1 MHRLKAPQ
9 RRDAVNPV
17 FLRPPAGYRLQN
29 LVGHFPKKI
38 SSHPARQRVRLNPVQ
53 QPLMNLTL
61 GQHLQAAR
69 EARGL
74 SLADAAHETRIPA
87 QRLIDLEAENYAS
100 FGSMMY
106 ARSFLKLYSDFLVV
120 NAAEVLEE
128 LPSAVFGGPQDYRH
142 LVDSFGPWLRE
153 KPQRMEKL
161 ADPVVGRLQT
171 IKSPVPAALAVFIFV
186 LAASGIFGNYV
197 MDSQRTLTEQQ
208 TVQDQKLPSA
218 VAQPMNMANEAPLR
232 EQVQVDPITLQPKPR
247 SYLGLQPG
255 DGL

>member
-1 MHRLKAPQ
+1 
-9 RRDAVNPV
+9 
-17 FLRPPAGYRLQN
+17 
-29 LVGHFPKKI
+29 
-38 SSHPARQRVRLNPVQ
+38 
-53 QPLMNLTL
+53 MNLTL
-61 GQHLQAAR
+61 GQRLKAAR

-87 QRLIDLEAENYAS
+87 QRLIHLEAENYPS
-100 FGSMMY
+100 FGSMTY
-106 ARSFLKLYSDFLVV
+106 ARSFLKLYSDYLDV

-161 ADPVVGRLQT
+161 ADPVVGRVQT
-171 IKSPVPAALAVFIFV
+171 IKSPVPAALAVFICV
-186 LAASGIFGNYV
+186 LAASGIFGKYV

-208 TVQDQKLPSA
+208 TVLDQKLPSA
-218 VAQPMNMANEAPLR
+218 VALPMNMANEAPLR
-232 EQVQVDPITLQPKPR
+232 EQVQLAVPVDPITLQPKPR
-247 SYLGLQPG
+247 SYPVLQPG